1 MFEDTKD
8 CIQNPSIEEGQT
20 IQLPKKNDKRTNND
34 LQNITR
40 KIEQNNSGAREWW
53 AVSIVLTRIPLMTCF
68 RLIFMF
74 KRSSF
79 WRTLLMFLFK
89 INLCIVH
96 CLLIEWDAAMFMR
109 GSVSLLNSSHH
120 IVDTDPCNPDPCSH
134 GRCKRVGT
142 DYRCKCYSGYSG
154 STCSGNMNWV
164 SNFGI
169 IILPLTHNVNTAI
182 VLRMH

>member
-1 MFEDTKD
+1 
-8 CIQNPSIEEGQT
+8 
-20 IQLPKKNDKRTNND
+20 
-34 LQNITR
+34 
-40 KIEQNNSGAREWW
+40 
-53 AVSIVLTRIPLMTCF
+53 VLTRIPLMTFF